1 MAELSIVGL
10 HNLLATTVE
19 ANKETMEAG
28 QTKVARIS
36 EINKALNKLTILH
49 QDLARNTNKV
59 DVMLDRLIYANSTL
73 DRSIAGVEPVD
84 GADGLMSQQQGERRS

>member
-36 EINKALNKLTILH
+36 EINKALNKLTISH

-59 DVMLDRLIYANSTL
+59 DAMLDRLI
-73 DRSIAGVEPVD
+73 
-84 GADGLMSQQQGERRS
+84 